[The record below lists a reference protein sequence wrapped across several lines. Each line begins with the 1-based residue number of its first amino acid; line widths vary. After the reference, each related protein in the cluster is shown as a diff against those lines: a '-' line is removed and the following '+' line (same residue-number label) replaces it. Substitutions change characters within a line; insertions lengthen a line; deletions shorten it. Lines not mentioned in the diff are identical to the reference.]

1 MKSPKPVNRA
11 LIRCAGLLATALL
24 AGCAIGPDY
33 QRPAANLPA
42 GYGAEVSSAAP
53 GDQPSVAVNAEWW
66 KLFQDPVLDD
76 LMARAMANNTDLQL
90 AVARVEEAD
99 ALMRQADASLLPQL
113 DVNASDTRSRV
124 SARTSTVAFAP
135 LVRES
140 MKMTV
145 GTSFELDV
153 WGRLRRGRESARA
166 DTLASLYGRDTVRL
180 TVAGLVCQ
188 AYFALSSLDAQVAAS
203 RSTLDSRDKAYA
215 IAKSRFEAG
224 LSSELELRQSES
236 VRAAMR
242 SQTADLM
249 QARALAEHQLAL
261 LVGDMALK
269 PTAWELTRQT
279 LPPVPPAG
287 LPSSL
292 LEARPDMRQAEEKL
306 ISANARI
313 GLAKASLF
321 PTISLTGNLGS
332 ESAQLA
338 NLFGSSARI
347 WSAGFGLT
355 LPIFSAGR
363 LSAQVD
369 QATAQQKQAV
379 IGYQKAVQ
387 SAFKDV
393 KDALVSLSRTAEKDD
408 ALSAQVEAARKTLVL
423 AQARHDSG
431 YSPFLEV
438 LDAQRTLN
446 EATQNALKNRQAR
459 LSAAVDLFKALGGGW
474 KESREM

>member
-1 MKSPKPVNRA
+1 M
-11 LIRCAGLLATALL
+11 

-33 QRPAANLPA
+33 QRPATSLPA
-42 GYGAEVSSAAP
+42 GYGADVPATAP
-53 GDQPSVAVNAEWW
+53 ADKPAMAVNAEWW
-66 KLFQDPVLDD
+66 KLFQDSVLDD
-76 LMARAMANNTDLQL
+76 LMARAMVNNSDLQL

-113 DVNASDTRSRV
+113 DVNASDTRNRV
-124 SARTSTVAFAP
+124 SAATSTVAFAP

-145 GTSFELDV
+145 GTSFELDI

-180 TVAGLVCQ
+180 TLAGLVSQ

-215 IAKSRFEAG
+215 IARSRFEAG
-224 LSSELELRQSES
+224 LASELELRQAES
-236 VRAAMR
+236 IRAAAR
-242 SQTADLM
+242 SQTADLA
-249 QARALAEHQLAL
+249 QGRALAEHQLAL

-269 PTAWELTRQT
+269 PTARELQKLP

-292 LEARPDMRQAEEKL
+292 LEARPDLRQAEEKL
-306 ISANARI
+306 VAANARI
-313 GLAKASLF
+313 GLAKAALF
-321 PTISLTGNLGS
+321 PTISLTGTLGS

-338 NLFGSSARI
+338 KLFGTGAKI

-379 IGYQKAVQ
+379 IAYQKAVQ

-408 ALSAQVEAARKTLVL
+408 ALGAQVEAARKTLAL
-423 AQARHDSG
+423 AQARFDAG
-431 YSPFLEV
+431 YSPLLEV

-446 EATQNALKNRQAR
+446 DATQSALKNRQAR
-459 LSAAVDLFKALGGGW
+459 LSASVDLFKALGGGW
-474 KESREM
+474 TEAANP